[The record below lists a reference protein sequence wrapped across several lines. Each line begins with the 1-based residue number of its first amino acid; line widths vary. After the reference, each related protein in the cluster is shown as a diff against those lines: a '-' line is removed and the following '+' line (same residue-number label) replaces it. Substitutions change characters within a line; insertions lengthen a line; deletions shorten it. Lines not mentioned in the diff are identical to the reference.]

1 MRKRKEQP
9 KLVVEIESDK
19 KTGRIKTVSVFD
31 NRTQKFWSE
40 DQIQERGIVW
50 FLDLA
55 DMKETLNWNTNGDS
69 SKYQFKWGQSCRE
82 RSSGVAY
89 IYQ

>member
-9 KLVVEIESDK
+9 KLVVEIESDR

-31 NRTQKFWSE
+31 NRTQKYWSV

-50 FLDLA
+50 FLNLT
-55 DMKETLNWNTNGDS
+55 DMKETLNWNLNGDS
-69 SKYQFKWGQSCRE
+69 AK
-82 RSSGVAY
+82 
-89 IYQ
+89 

>member
-9 KLVVEIESDK
+9 KLVVEIESDR

-31 NRTQKFWSE
+31 NRTQKYWSV

-50 FLDLA
+50 FLNLT
-55 DMKETLNWNTNGDS
+55 DMKETLNWNLNGDRA
-69 SKYQFKWGQSCRE
+69 KYQFKWGQSCKK

-89 IYQ
+89 IYH